1 MKSRANSIREFILKE
16 VSKHPHDL
24 VIHIMTKFKVS
35 RTTALRHIQYL
46 VTQNKLTKTGN
57 TKQITYTLTAD
68 LNKKL
73 TITLNDSFDEYDF
86 FSQFFSKI
94 LKNNLNA
101 KAFAIC
107 EYVMTELLN
116 NCRDHSKGNKTTV
129 HTYLDKHVFHCIIE
143 DNGEGL
149 FKTIQDSSNWS
160 DMRDIIFE
168 LSKGKLTRDPMN
180 HSGEGVFFSSRVVD
194 RFEIV
199 ANGYQFIRD
208 NLELD
213 WTFCESDSV
222 KGTRIEIEIDKD
234 TDRQL
239 AHVFENYT
247 EDFSFNKTD
256 ILVDLSKHYGERLI
270 SRSQAKRVCRRLE
283 SFSHVTLDF
292 KKIESVGQGFVDQ
305 VFRVYQNENQHIVIE
320 YINANSSVEFMI
332 KRCLAML
339 DGSK

>member
-16 VSKHPHDL
+16 VANHPHDL
-24 VIHIMTKFKVS
+24 VSHIMTNFNVS

-46 VTQNKLTKTGN
+46 INQNKLTKTGN
-57 TKQITYTLTAD
+57 TKQITYTLTDD
-68 LNKKL
+68 LNKNL

-86 FSQFFSKI
+86 FTEHFSKL
-94 LKNNLNA
+94 LKDNLSS
-101 KAFAIC
+101 KSFVIC

-116 NCRDHSKGNKTTV
+116 NCRDHSKGAKATV
-129 HTYLDKHVFHCIIE
+129 QTYLKNNVFHCIVE

-149 FKTIQDSSNWS
+149 FKTIQDSSNW
-160 DMRDIIFE
+160 DDIRDILFE

-180 HSGEGVFFSSRVVD
+180 HSGEGIFFSSRVVD
-194 RFEIV
+194 RFDIF

-213 WTFCESDSV
+213 WTFCQSDSV
-222 KGTRIEIEIDKD
+222 KGTRIEIEINKD
-234 TDRQL
+234 TNRQL
-239 AHVFENYT
+239 EKVFENYT
-247 EDFSFNKTD
+247 ENFSFNKTD

-292 KKIESVGQGFVDQ
+292 KKIEAIGQGFVDQ
-305 VFRVYQNENQHIVIE
+305 LFRVYQNEHPHIVIE
-320 YINANSSVEFMI
+320 YINANASVEFMI

-339 DGSK
+339 DGF